1 MINSRNNVYS
11 LLSSLLEEYHYNI
24 FRSDWDKEVKRMNFS
39 PTLPMISQMLMTFG
53 VDNFIAKVPSDK
65 ISLLPDHFLALFKNQ
80 GVFMTVLV
88 LKSPSFVEI
97 TDIQTGNVQKI
108 TYQDALG
115 KWTGYIISI
124 KEKSVVTQAPNVC
137 IKGEYSKKFWLE

>member
-65 ISLLPDHFLALFKNQ
+65 ISWFFSNFSTKPHILYEGAIFLRKFNIKN
-80 GVFMTVLV
+80 
-88 LKSPSFVEI
+88 
-97 TDIQTGNVQKI
+97 
-108 TYQDALG
+108 
-115 KWTGYIISI
+115 
-124 KEKSVVTQAPNVC
+124 
-137 IKGEYSKKFWLE
+137 

>member
-80 GVFMTVLV
+80 GVFM
-88 LKSPSFVEI
+88 
-97 TDIQTGNVQKI
+97 
-108 TYQDALG
+108 
-115 KWTGYIISI
+115 
-124 KEKSVVTQAPNVC
+124 
-137 IKGEYSKKFWLE
+137 